1 MPSRNSNHSQET
13 REKLDRLAWLLDSA
27 IRLPGGFRIGL
38 DGIIGLVPG
47 VGDLTGAAFSG
58 YILLQAIRMKLP
70 FTLLARMGFNIVLE
84 VLIGSIPILGDL
96 FDFAFK
102 ANRRNMRLM
111 EKYFEST

>member
-1 MPSRNSNHSQET
+1 MPANDQNHTQQT
-13 REKLDRLAWLLDSA
+13 REKLNRLAWLLDSA

-38 DGIIGLVPG
+38 DGIMGLVPG
-47 VGDLTGAAFSG
+47 AGDLAGALFSG
-58 YILLQAIRMKLP
+58 YILLQAAKMKLP
-70 FTLLARMGFNIVLE
+70 ATLLARMGFNIVLE